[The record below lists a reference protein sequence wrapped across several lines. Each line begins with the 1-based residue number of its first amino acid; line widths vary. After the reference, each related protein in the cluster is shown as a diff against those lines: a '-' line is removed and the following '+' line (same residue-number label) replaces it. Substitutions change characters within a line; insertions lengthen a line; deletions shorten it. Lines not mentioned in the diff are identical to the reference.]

1 MKFQLQGKADI
12 LVMTEPELDNSFPKN
27 QFLIEGFSKPF
38 RLDWNRKGG
47 GFLVYIREDI
57 PCKELKSHS
66 FEESIEG
73 IFIEINLR
81 KCKWLLFA
89 KNHPPWTC
97 DKYYF
102 DYYTRGLAIY
112 STLYD
117 KFVLIGDFNVK
128 ESEETLEY
136 FLNSQIASNIVKN
149 KISFKSLSN
158 PSYFKLIQTIA
169 TSCIIRLP

>member
-1 MKFQLQGKADI
+1 METEMEEDFLFILEKAYP
-12 LVMTEPELDNSFPKN
+12 VKSWN
-27 QFLIEGFSKPF
+27 LIA
-38 RLDWNRKGG
+38 
-47 GFLVYIREDI
+47 
-57 PCKELKSHS
+57 
-66 FEESIEG
+66 
-73 IFIEINLR
+73 LR
-81 KCKWLLFA
+81 KALKVFLLKLTWENVNGSYLQ

-117 KFVLIGDFNVK
+117 KFVLVGDFNVK

-136 FLNSQIASNIVKN
+136 FLNYQIASNIVKN

-158 PSYFKLIQTIA
+158 PS
-169 TSCIIRLP
+169 